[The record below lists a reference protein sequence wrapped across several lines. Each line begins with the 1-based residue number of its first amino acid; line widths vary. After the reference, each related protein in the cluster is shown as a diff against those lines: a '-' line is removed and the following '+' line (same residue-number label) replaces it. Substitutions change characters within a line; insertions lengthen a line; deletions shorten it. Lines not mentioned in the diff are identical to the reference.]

1 MGTAERHR
9 TDGEREPPSAVET
22 TRRAPMTDEMGD
34 NPDLDVA
41 VSDDELV
48 IRATI
53 DRPAE
58 RNAMNENVIEGLS
71 DVLAIADDGPARV
84 VVIRGAEGTFCSG
97 GDLKGMAENFGQGPQ
112 AYRGGFSGL
121 SNLME
126 RMVETGA
133 LVVAAVEGYCLA
145 GGMGLAAAC
154 DLILASEDATF
165 GTPEVDI
172 GLFPAQALVPIMR
185 TVTEKQGLK
194 LLFTGEHIDAG
205 TAHDIGFTTDV
216 VPETEFETELDS
228 LVDDLAASSPVMIEM
243 GKEAYYTQRDMGFGE
258 ALSYMRE
265 IIALVAMSE
274 DTEEGINAFL
284 MDEQPDWK
292 GR

>member
-1 MGTAERHR
+1 MTEGQTAGNE
-9 TDGEREPPSAVET
+9 
-22 TRRAPMTDEMGD
+22 
-34 NPDLDVA
+34 DLDVT

-53 DRPAE
+53 DRPE
-58 RNAMNENVIEGLS
+58 QRNAMNETVIEGLS
-71 DVLAIADDGPARV
+71 SVLTAADTGPARV
-84 VVIRGAEGTFCSG
+84 VVIRGAGGTFCSG
-97 GDLKGMAENFGQGPQ
+97 GDLKSMASNVGQGPQ
-112 AYRGGFSGL
+112 AYRESFSGL
-121 SNLME
+121 ADLME
-126 RMVETGA
+126 QLIETGA

-154 DLILASEDATF
+154 DLIVASEEATF

-185 TVTEKQGLK
+185 TVNEKQALK
-194 LLFTGEHIDAG
+194 LLFTGEHIAAE
-205 TAHDIGFTTDV
+205 TAHEIGLTTDV
-216 VPETEFETELDS
+216 VPASEFEAELDT

-243 GKEAYYTQRDMGFGE
+243 GKESFYNQRDMGFHE

-284 MDEQPDWK
+284 MDEQPEWS

>member
-1 MGTAERHR
+1 MTERH
-9 TDGEREPPSAVET
+9 TDGNE
-22 TRRAPMTDEMGD
+22 
-34 NPDLDVA
+34 DLDVT

-53 DRPAE
+53 DRPE
-58 RNAMNENVIEGLS
+58 QRNAMNETVIEGLS
-71 DVLAIADDGPARV
+71 SVLAAADTGPARV
-84 VVIRGAEGTFCSG
+84 VVIRGAGGTFCSG
-97 GDLKGMAENFGQGPQ
+97 GDLKSMASNVGQGPQ
-112 AYRGGFSGL
+112 AYRDGFSGL
-121 SNLME
+121 ADLME
-126 RMVETGA
+126 QLIDTGA

-154 DLILASEDATF
+154 DLIVASEEATF

-185 TVTEKQGLK
+185 TVNEKQGLK
-194 LLFTGEHIDAG
+194 LLFTGEHIDAE
-205 TAHDIGFTTDV
+205 TAHEIGLTTDV
-216 VPETEFETELDS
+216 VPESEFEAELDE

-243 GKEAYYTQRDMGFGE
+243 GKEAFYNQRDMGFHE

-274 DTEEGINAFL
+274 DTEKGINAFL
-284 MDEQPDWK
+284 MDEQPEWS